1 MNNNSKLDKQLNCS
15 LSYKLIYN
23 TATVQLYDDV
33 ITFYDHADL
42 GVDDDRSSA
51 TFIGDDSTEDF
62 QRFEEECTTVVAAG
76 RDPGRIEGTASD
88 AGGRGKRASNQGC
101 EQYFKG

>member
-33 ITFYDHADL
+33 FMFYDNADL

-51 TFIGDDSTEDF
+51 TFIGDDSTEDC
-62 QRFEEECTTVVAAG
+62 QRFEEEPTTV
-76 RDPGRIEGTASD
+76 T
-88 AGGRGKRASNQGC
+88 KR
-101 EQYFKG
+101 